1 MDNENIFN
9 NQYKQSIRLN
19 SCQNITSLL
28 NMSILTNRKTRDLRI
43 DIIRIIYVINDNN
56 N

>member
-1 MDNENIFN
+1 MDNEIIFN
-9 NQYKQSIRLN
+9 YQYKQSIRLN

-28 NMSILTNRKTRDLRI
+28 NMRIFTNRKARDLRI
-43 DIIRIIYVINDNN
+43 DIIHIIYVINDNN